1 MKQVNVMQVDMVPG
15 SAVLL
20 YPYFHYLRG
29 AQVVH
34 ASLPRRLDVQ
44 AIRFLTFRTI
54 LRLSNALTGTG
65 LKDYYF
71 LSLNMRLL
79 IVFYRRRA
87 FC

>member
-29 AQVVH
+29 AQAVH

-44 AIRFLTFRTI
+44 AIRFLTFRTT
-54 LRLSNALTGTG
+54 LRLMQCVDRNWTE
-65 LKDYYF
+65 
-71 LSLNMRLL
+71 RLL
-79 IVFYRRRA
+79 FFVSKYAVADLIYR
-87 FC
+87 